1 MKIKINIELS
11 DFLDKVIKPARYI
24 GNEYN
29 QTNKDLSNI
38 KFRIALCYPD
48 IYEIGMSNLGWKIL
62 YHLINKR
69 KDSYA
74 ERVFVPWLDMEKML
88 NSLAINLFTLET
100 KTPLILLDMIGFS
113 LLYELC
119 YTNIITVLKS
129 SGIPVLKEER
139 KEYHPLIIAGG
150 ACTYNPEPLSDII
163 DLFVIGDGE
172 KIINEI
178 IDTYLLVKKN
188 KSSKKEILKALSAIK
203 GIYVAEFYE
212 KNFDLTT
219 GLIYRTPK
227 KDSQFPINKR
237 ITDNLNEIDYPTNL
251 IVPHMET
258 THDRISIE
266 IMRGCERGC
275 RFCHAGL
282 TTRPLREKSPSYI
295 IQESLNAINST
306 GYDELS
312 FSSLS
317 TGDYPYLHDLLPLIS
332 NIIKKDQ
339 VAISLPSLFPASLT
353 ENTILDIL
361 KIRKTGITIAP
372 EAATEN
378 LRKIINKPISN
389 EDIFKAAEI
398 IFKNG
403 WQLIKLYFMIGIP
416 GENENDIAEIAHLA
430 NEISKIGYKI
440 KPSSGQLN
448 ITISSFVPKAHTPF
462 QYAPMNNTD
471 QLIHKQNI
479 IKKILSK
486 NRKITL
492 KFHDPFMSQLEAI
505 FARGDSKLNSIIYQ
519 AWLAN
524 CRLDGWNE
532 LFNYN
537 IWLETFNKMQLDPN
551 IYLKQL
557 PTEAT
562 LPWDHI
568 STGVNKKYL
577 ISQWQKSLN
586 NETTKPTSIYNCN
599 RCGVCN
605 DELLKKLIAASRS
618 IKENIPTLVK
628 IYSKNNESINNAP
641 AINENINIHNKKIK
655 YRIIFSKLNNAAYLS
670 HLDLYRNIKL
680 ILKRSH
686 IPVSYSEG
694 FHPMPRISMG
704 LALSTGIPS
713 KEDFFEIILYDLLP
727 PSHILASLNA
737 KTIDGLTFISADP
750 IPLSS
755 PAINPSITHSLYSFL
770 LNDNSFKEFFQQ
782 NSNDELI
789 NSHSIHWNWFYNNT
803 DFFITKIKTN
813 KTINL
818 LHLIDSV
825 KINKQDSTIYI
836 RLKINQ
842 NLHINILELLNNVY
856 PNAAI
861 PSSLIH
867 LRHEISIKGKSY
879 SIKDFTNNSINIY
892 KKISEPSYSIR
903 ALDKSFYI

>member
-1 MKIKINIELS
+1 MFINMKTKINIELNE
-11 DFLDKVIKPARYI
+11 FLNKVIKPARYL

-29 QTNKDLSNI
+29 QINKNLSNI

-69 KDSYA
+69 EDSYA
-74 ERVFVPWLDMEKML
+74 ERVFVPWPDMEKRL
-88 NSLAINLFTLET
+88 NSLAINLFTIET
-100 KTPLILLDMIGFS
+100 KTPLILFDMIGFS

-119 YTNIITVLKS
+119 YTNIITVLKC
-129 SGIPVLKEER
+129 SGIPVKKEER
-139 KEYHPLIIAGG
+139 KDYHPLIIAGG

-163 DLFVIGDGE
+163 DIFAIGDGE

-178 IDTYLLVKKN
+178 IDTYLHLKKN
-188 KSSKKEILKALSAIK
+188 NSSKKEVIKALSKIK
-203 GIYVAEFYE
+203 GIYVPEFYE
-212 KNFDLTT
+212 KNFDLIT
-219 GLIYRTPK
+219 GLIYRIPK
-227 KDSQFPINKR
+227 KDSQFPIIKR
-237 ITDNLNEIDYPTNL
+237 ITENLNEIDYPTNL
-251 IVPHMET
+251 IVPHMEI

-275 RFCHAGL
+275 RFCHAGM
-282 TTRPLREKSPSYI
+282 TTRPVREKNPSSI
-295 IQESLNAINST
+295 IEESLNAVNST

-317 TGDYPYLHDLLPLIS
+317 TGDYPYLNDLLPLIS
-332 NIIKKDQ
+332 DIIKKDQ
-339 VAISLPSLFPASLT
+339 IAISLPSLFPVSIT

-372 EAATEN
+372 EAASEN
-378 LRKIINKPISN
+378 LRNIINKPISN
-389 EDIFKAAEI
+389 DDIFKAAEI

-416 GENENDIAEIAHLA
+416 GENENDIKEIAYLA

-448 ITISSFVPKAHTPF
+448 ITISSFVPKPHTPF
-462 QYAPMNNTD
+462 QYAPMNSID
-471 QLIHKQNI
+471 QLISKQNI
-479 IKKILSK
+479 IKKLLSK

-492 KFHDPFMSQLEAI
+492 KFHDPYMSQLEAI
-505 FARGDSKLNSIIYQ
+505 FARGDSRLNNIIYQ
-519 AWLAN
+519 AWLSG

-537 IWLETFNKMQLDPN
+537 IWIETFNKVQLNPN

-557 PTEAT
+557 PTESI

-568 STGVNKKYL
+568 STAVNKKYL

-586 NETTKPTSIYNCN
+586 KEITKSTNIYNCN
-599 RCGVCN
+599 KCGVCN
-605 DELLKKLIAASRS
+605 DELLKKLITTSRS
-618 IKENIPTLVK
+618 IKENIPTIIK
-628 IYSKNNESINNAP
+628 TYSKNNEIIHNTPSINEYT
-641 AINENINIHNKKIK
+641 IIHNKRIK
-655 YRIIFSKLNNAAYLS
+655 YRIIFSKVNNAAYLS

-680 ILKRSH
+680 ILNRSR
-686 IPVSYSEG
+686 IPVSFSEG

-704 LALSTGIPS
+704 PALSTAIPS
-713 KEDFFEIILYDLLP
+713 KEDFFEIILYNFLP
-727 PSHILASLNA
+727 PSYLITSLNT
-737 KTIDGLTFISADP
+737 KTIDGLTFLSANL

-755 PAINPSITHSLYSFL
+755 PAINSFLTHSLYSFK

-782 NSNDELI
+782 NSDDELI
-789 NSHSIHWNWFYNNT
+789 KLHFNHWNWFYNNSN
-803 DFFITKIKTN
+803 FFITKIKTN

-818 LHLIDSV
+818 LQLIDSLN
-825 KINKQDSTIYI
+825 INKQDSTIYI
-836 RLKINQ
+836 LLKINQ
-842 NLHINILELLNNVY
+842 DLHINILELLNNVY
-856 PNAAI
+856 PNAEI

-867 LRHEISIKGKSY
+867 LRYEISFKGKRY
-879 SIKDFTNNSINIY
+879 SVKDFIDPSISIY
-892 KKISEPSYSIR
+892 KKM
-903 ALDKSFYI
+903 